1 MKRKHTN
8 TLAALT
14 IFMFHCCFIDA
25 QMLQPSALKSNEAWH
40 DAQTQLPMNTLGP
53 FQLMVPVNLAVFYT
67 EPGGLSTLN
76 FKWTTSANAFSYTWF
91 YMDVGFPG
99 SPLIQA
105 PAITIPA
112 PDTVLSITS
121 GYLDHVM
128 DTSGV
133 VMPGDSVLLTWGVKS
148 KLNASDPWGR
158 TSDNA
163 LVFWLVRSAQIQAF
177 DLLTPMNQS
186 RVLLGGTASN
196 PVHFSWQRAA
206 SPAPRGVQYVVSI
219 DTTPGFTN
227 ALFVGA
233 ADSMGLRP
241 QLSFTIGQFDSL
253 LAAMGVNLGDSI
265 QLHWKVVAQL
275 SRTSVTSTSTYS
287 AWFVRTGL
295 TTSTSHMTE
304 SHMSIYPNPANE
316 LVVINCQ
323 GAVMEDVRLFNING
337 AEVLHLK
344 PQADV
349 IELRVHT
356 LPAGAYMLRVQT
368 NGGMRHSRLVVTR

>member
-1 MKRKHTN
+1 MKLKRTKTI
-8 TLAALT
+8 AILT
-14 IFMFHCCFIDA
+14 MLVFKCSLLVA
-25 QMLQPSALKSNEAWH
+25 QI
-40 DAQTQLPMNTLGP
+40 QTPMNTLGP
-53 FQLMVPVNLAVFYT
+53 FQLMDPVNQTVFYT

-76 FKWTTSANAFSYTWF
+76 FKWSTSANAFSYTWF

-112 PDTVLSITS
+112 PDTALSITS

-177 DLLTPMNQS
+177 DLLSPLNQS

-196 PVHFSWQRAA
+196 PVHFSWQRAV
-206 SPAPRGVQYVVSI
+206 SPAPRGVQYVVQI
-219 DTTPGFTN
+219 DTTPSFTN
-227 ALFVGA
+227 VWFVGA
-233 ADSMGLRP
+233 SDSMGLIP
-241 QLSFTIGQFDSL
+241 QLSFTVGQFDSL

-265 QLHWKVVAQL
+265 QIHWKVVAQL

-295 TTSTSHMTE
+295 TSSTAHVSQSQLSM
-304 SHMSIYPNPANE
+304 YPNPAKE
-316 LVVINCQ
+316 LVVINCP
-323 GAVMEDVRLFNING
+323 GAIMEDVRVFNVSG
-337 AEVLHLK
+337 AEVIQLQ

-349 IELRVHT
+349 AELRVHA
-356 LPAGAYMLRVQT
+356 LLAGTYMVRVQT
-368 NGGMRHSRLVVTR
+368 NSGVRHSRLIVTR